1 MATENNIDYDGK
13 SFIPKL
19 NSVNGEV
26 SEQTVFHYHQ
36 KDTVI
41 WAEYA
46 GGDIMK
52 GFLIGTVDEA
62 GMLDFTYQ
70 HLNIKKEIKI
80 GKCHSIPVVLK
91 DNCIE
96 LHEQWQWLNGDHS
109 KGTSILIEIWITG
122 RKGEGEL

>member
-19 NSVNGEV
+19 NSVNVEI
-26 SEQTVFHYHQ
+26 SEQNVFDKHQ
-36 KDTVI
+36 KYNVI
-41 WAEYA
+41 WAKYE
-46 GGDIMK
+46 GGNIMK
-52 GFLIGTVDEA
+52 KFLIRTVDEA

-109 KGTSILIEIWITG
+109 KGTSILIEI
-122 RKGEGEL
+122 

>member
-1 MATENNIDYDGK
+1 MANENNIDYDGK

-19 NSVNGEV
+19 NSANGEV

-46 GGDIMK
+46 GGDILK

-96 LHEQWQWLNGDHS
+96 LH
-109 KGTSILIEIWITG
+109 
-122 RKGEGEL
+122 